1 MTDRHILNRRDA
13 LASGLAGLGM
23 LASSGGLPGARMA
36 AAPAPSPGRS
46 HPYVDDVGWANVR
59 GFGATG
65 NGVDDDAGPIQ
76 RAINSGAS
84 LVYFPAGVYRLD
96 STLDLTDRDDN
107 PITLAGAGT
116 TQTGG
121 QQATTFL
128 GNTGGIVID
137 TVGSQYVTLRG
148 FRVLSEATST
158 TRNPSTVGILMGR
171 SRTNRFAQFH
181 RYEDIMIFLL
191 RRPQASKRGT
201 IGIYNVASEHWYA
214 VQVRCIADLPFAFA
228 ATDVLGIPS
237 PHAGPLSGPASMTIC
252 DLNQTTAGA
261 FTHAAYEFWN
271 AANIHLNHVY
281 TNRLPGNESLH
292 PLRFNTSDIASIA
305 FSGQIEQ
312 WPAVAEFRD
321 SASGMVVD
329 CVAVGSRAPYIHLA
343 RGVALDSS
351 TIRVKQIH
359 GTMQSVIDAGGSC
372 SVNGSHI
379 SLFPGQRI
387 DAPELELKG
396 TMVQSHRMGGP
407 IRVARNSSYLHL
419 GDGGLMT
426 AP

>member
-1 MTDRHILNRRDA
+1 MTDRHILNRRDV

-36 AAPAPSPGRS
+36 PAPAPSPGRP

-158 TRNPSTVGILMGR
+158 TRNPSTVGMTAHPEWSWIASQSGR
-171 SRTNRFAQFH
+171 GRRTSTWRVGWRSTRQPFASNRSTAPCRALSMLVDPAASTGLTSHCFPASVSTRRSSKSKGRWCSLTEWVAQF
-181 RYEDIMIFLL
+181 
-191 RRPQASKRGT
+191 G
-201 IGIYNVASEHWYA
+201 
-214 VQVRCIADLPFAFA
+214 
-228 ATDVLGIPS
+228 
-237 PHAGPLSGPASMTIC
+237 
-252 DLNQTTAGA
+252 
-261 FTHAAYEFWN
+261 
-271 AANIHLNHVY
+271 
-281 TNRLPGNESLH
+281 
-292 PLRFNTSDIASIA
+292 
-305 FSGQIEQ
+305 
-312 WPAVAEFRD
+312 
-321 SASGMVVD
+321 
-329 CVAVGSRAPYIHLA
+329 
-343 RGVALDSS
+343 
-351 TIRVKQIH
+351 
-359 GTMQSVIDAGGSC
+359 
-372 SVNGSHI
+372 
-379 SLFPGQRI
+379 
-387 DAPELELKG
+387 
-396 TMVQSHRMGGP
+396 
-407 IRVARNSSYLHL
+407 
-419 GDGGLMT
+419 
-426 AP
+426 